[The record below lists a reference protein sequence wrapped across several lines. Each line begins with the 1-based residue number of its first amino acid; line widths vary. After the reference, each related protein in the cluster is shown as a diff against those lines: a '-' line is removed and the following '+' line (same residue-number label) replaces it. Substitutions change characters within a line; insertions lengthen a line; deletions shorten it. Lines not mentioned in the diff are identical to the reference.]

1 MPSRNLN
8 RDERRLKGSYEFLKG
23 KLKLEHSLG
32 LGNKPN
38 TIPSADPDIKGP
50 QRTVHLGW
58 HPVAGFAGKW
68 FAEKT
73 GLGKLITEK
82 THRCPDPTQHWAVL
96 VGEYAHE
103 LWMDEHLDVIYINEK
118 VKLEEWHTFEVG
130 KTRFNDEALRQA
142 GEMAIFS
149 MRQKQPGY
157 NLISNNCQIFA
168 LQLLD
173 AIQVGKHREFATSF
187 VVYKEAIKSPS

>member
-1 MPSRNLN
+1 MRRTPTLPETPFSHPATSK
-8 RDERRLKGSYEFLKG
+8 DELLKG

-32 LGNKPN
+32 LGKWPN
-38 TIPSADPDIKGP
+38 AVPAADPDITGP
-50 QRTVHLGW
+50 QRPVMLGW

-103 LWMDEHLDVIYINEK
+103 LWM
-118 VKLEEWHTFEVG
+118 VG
-130 KTRFNDEALRQA
+130 F
-142 GEMAIFS
+142 
-149 MRQKQPGY
+149 
-157 NLISNNCQIFA
+157 
-168 LQLLD
+168 
-173 AIQVGKHREFATSF
+173 
-187 VVYKEAIKSPS
+187 PSRLSG